1 MKKFSLVSMLAKTT
15 ITISVEVKEFLDSM
29 RGNKSWEDFLLEL
42 ARKAKLADKLLALRE
57 LERILTMDD
66 AEKLMKIID
75 QVKLKWG
82 LRE

>member
-1 MKKFSLVSMLAKTT
+1 MVSMLGKTT

-57 LERILTMDD
+57 LERILTIDD